1 MEFLDDRMFLTAQVV
16 FRLQA
21 MDVAV
26 ETVEVYDTRK
36 DSLTPYYKPL
46 ELLERLLNV
55 ATINAIF
62 IPWSALQNL
71 T

>member
-36 DSLTPYYKPL
+36 NSLTLYYKPRA
-46 ELLERLLNV
+46 LLECLLNGRH
-55 ATINAIF
+55 
-62 IPWSALQNL
+62 
-71 T
+71 